1 VPSTMIKDAMKRVDA
16 GMEPLLGAIAGL
28 LLFCMMTLTFIDVV
42 LRYLFNAP
50 LRGSFEITELMLVV
64 LIFAALPLVSRR
76 EEHVVMDFLDRF
88 LPLAIYRA
96 LRALEHIVSAAAM
109 TGMGCLLWQKA
120 SKLAAYGDT
129 TAVLRIELAPFVYAI
144 ALLIFI
150 TALIHLGLVFSRRRD
165 PRDDPADE
173 IRDRDAGAAP

>member
-1 VPSTMIKDAMKRVDA
+1 MTRLDA
-16 GMEPLLGAIAGL
+16 GMEPLLGAVAGV
-28 LLFCMMTLTFIDVV
+28 LLFGMMTLTFVDVV

-88 LPLAIYRA
+88 IPLGIYRA
-96 LRALEHIVSAAAM
+96 LRALEHIVSAAVM
-109 TGMGCLLWQKA
+109 TGMGCLMWQKA

-129 TAVLRIELAPFVYAI
+129 SAVLRIELAPFVYAI

-150 TALIHLGLVFSRRRD
+150 TALIHLALVFSRRRD
-165 PRDDPADE
+165 PREDPVDGT
-173 IRDRDAGAAP
+173 RDASRDAGAAL

>member
-1 VPSTMIKDAMKRVDA
+1 MIRNAMTRLA
-16 GMEPLLGAIAGL
+16 GAMEPLLGAIAGV
-28 LLFCMMTLTFIDVV
+28 LLFGMMTLTFIDVL

-50 LRGSFEITELMLVV
+50 LQGSFEITELMLVV

-88 LPLAIYRA
+88 LPLRIYRA
-96 LRALEHIVSAAAM
+96 LRAFEHIVSAAVM
-109 TGMGCLLWQKA
+109 IGMGCLMWQKA

-129 TAVLRIELAPFVYAI
+129 SAVLRIELAPFVYAI

-150 TALIHLGLVFSRRRD
+150 TALIHLGLVFSHRCD
-165 PRDDPADE
+165 PRDNPGDE
-173 IRDRDAGAAP
+173 TRETGAA

>member
-1 VPSTMIKDAMKRVDA
+1 MIRKALTRLDA
-16 GMEPLLGAIAGL
+16 GLEPLLGVIAGV
-28 LLFCMMTLTFIDVV
+28 LLFGMMTLTFVDVV

-50 LRGSFEITELMLVV
+50 LRGSFEITELMLVG

-88 LPLAIYRA
+88 LGLRTYRA
-96 LRALEHIVSAAAM
+96 LRALEHIVSAAVM

-120 SKLAAYGDT
+120 TKLAAYGDT

-150 TALIHLGLVFSRRRD
+150 TALIHVALVFVRRRD
-165 PRDDPADE
+165 PRDE
-173 IRDRDAGAAP
+173 TREQSRETGAA